1 MVKPLRRPPAIKIL
15 EAAAALG
22 DGRVRI
28 LTGGSGGVWAAKVSS
43 SGRPREYLVVV
54 EPRGAGVVY
63 AYSDDNGTRF
73 RGYIG
78 YPILSLMM
86 VAGLLPRDSGVEKLL
101 AGVNWTLLNERMK
114 SYARV
119 MEHLRE
125 TRVPPGEWARV
136 ERFMGEV
143 LARLRTMK
151 VYYDTS
157 LPSKAL
163 A

>member
-1 MVKPLRRPPAIKIL
+1 MVKPLRRPPAIKVL

-22 DGRVRI
+22 DRRVRI
-28 LTGGSGGVWAAKVSS
+28 LAGGSAGVWVARVSS

-54 EPRGAGVVY
+54 EPRGAGQVY

-73 RGYIG
+73 RGYVG

-86 VAGLLPRDSGVEKLL
+86 AAGLLPRDEEIERLL
-101 AGVNWTLLNERMK
+101 SGVNWTLLNERMR
-114 SYARV
+114 SYAKV
-119 MEHLRE
+119 LEHLRK
-125 TRVPPGEWARV
+125 TRIPGEKWGRV
-136 ERFMGEV
+136 ERFMAEV
-143 LARLRTMK
+143 LARLRGIK
-151 VYYDTS
+151 VYYDPS